1 MKRINIKKL
10 LADIIITFIIGN
22 IFSVF
27 ATGSI
32 KKFVNLKKPILSP
45 PGIIFPIVW
54 SILFIL
60 MGISLYIIKN
70 SNDLDKNK
78 AVFVYF
84 TQLIINSLWT
94 LFFFILDFKLFSFI
108 WIILL
113 ILLVIYMLILFRSI
127 DKKAFYLNIPYLLW
141 LIFASYL
148 NLSIYLLN

>member
-27 ATGSI
+27 ATGSM
-32 KKFVNLKKPILSP
+32 KKFVNIKKPVLSP

>member
-27 ATGSI
+27 ATGSM
-32 KKFVNLKKPILSP
+32 KKFVNIKKPVLSP

-84 TQLIINSLWT
+84 TQLIINTLWT

>member
-27 ATGSI
+27 ATGSM

-84 TQLIINSLWT
+84 TQLIINALWT